1 MTSTLLWQFVREE
14 CNSHVRAL
22 IDAALSASAADVT
35 TLELNRFALTLDRIR
50 GVATLEDITR
60 ADDAEGR
67 MAVALATLRDALG
80 DA

>member
-14 CNSHVRAL
+14 CNPHVRAL
-22 IDAALSASAADVT
+22 IDAALSTSAPDAT
-35 TLELNRFALTLDRIR
+35 TLELNRFALTLDRMR

-60 ADDAEGR
+60 ADDAQGR
-67 MAVALATLRDALG
+67 MVVSLATLRDALG